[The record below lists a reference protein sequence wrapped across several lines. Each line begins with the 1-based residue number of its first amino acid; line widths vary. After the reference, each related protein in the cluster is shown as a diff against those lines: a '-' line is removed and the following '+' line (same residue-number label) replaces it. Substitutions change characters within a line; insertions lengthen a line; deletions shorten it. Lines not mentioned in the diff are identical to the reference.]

1 MEYFSTEE
9 NYSFY
14 LGTMKKIAAAGSY
27 KKLTVRGLKIKGAVI
42 KKGYKEIK
50 RLQFPGTLIDFIC
63 WISFDFLIS
72 TIKIIWEEKR
82 ERKEESFE
90 ILTMGFVDN
99 FENSKRLMVT
109 NPAALDF
116 SLERMSFSSKKDK
129 QAFGKWIKSL
139 FQKC

>member
-14 LGTMKKIAAAGSY
+14 LKTMKKIAASGPY
-27 KKLTVRGLKIKGAVI
+27 KKPTVRGLEIKRAVI
-42 KKGYKEIK
+42 QRGYKEIK

-72 TIKIIWEEKR
+72 AIKIIWEEKR

-90 ILTMGFVDN
+90 IFTMGFVDN
-99 FENSKRLMVT
+99 FKNSERLMET

-116 SLERMSFSSKKDK
+116 SLERMSFKSEKDK
-129 QAFGKWIKSL
+129 KAFGKWIKSL
-139 FQKC
+139 F

>member
-14 LGTMKKIAAAGSY
+14 LKSIKKIAGFGPY
-27 KKLTVRGLKIKGAVI
+27 KKPTVRGLEIKRAVI
-42 KKGYKEIK
+42 QRGYKEIK

-72 TIKIIWEEKR
+72 AIKIIWEEKR

-90 ILTMGFVDN
+90 IFTMGFVDN
-99 FENSKRLMVT
+99 FKNSERLMET
-109 NPAALDF
+109 NPAALAF
-116 SLERMSFSSKKDK
+116 SLERMSFKSEKDK
-129 QAFGKWIKSL
+129 KAFGKWIKSL
-139 FQKC
+139 F